1 MEKILNQDEIDALFH
16 AAQNR
21 APARRAP
28 EAESKHVTAC
38 NFRRAGLIAPDQLR
52 TVNLLH
58 ESFVRDLT
66 HSLGAYLRVA
76 IEMNLVSTEQIA
88 YSEFLQRVPEVNY
101 VASAHLRALDAMA
114 AVTLDLQ
121 LAFPMIDLLLGGPG
135 KPMGD
140 VREVTEVE
148 EEILKGVVQII
159 CRELQ
164 ATWQPVIDTE
174 IQFDERQRQRQVA
187 RLMPPNE
194 KVLSLSYEIRMS
206 EAGGMLMTAFPAVA
220 ATALIRKLAQQGS
233 YRKHRAATGAVS
245 NLREKLAKCAFPVEL
260 ILPGGT
266 VRSRQLLALQKGSIL
281 ALHLRSQEPA
291 VLYVGNQPLFIAQP
305 VRSGSCRAGQI
316 VKAIATSDAH
326 GSERADQ

>member
-1 MEKILNQDEIDALFH
+1 MEKILDQHEIDALFH
-16 AAQNR
+16 AAQDR
-21 APARRAP
+21 APARGAP
-28 EAESKHVTAC
+28 EAESRQVTAC
-38 NFRRAGLIAPDQLR
+38 NFRRAGQITPDQLKA
-52 TVNLLH
+52 VNLLH
-58 ESFVRDLT
+58 DSFVRNLT
-66 HSLGAYLRVA
+66 RSLGAYLRVA
-76 IEMNLVSTEQIA
+76 FEMNLVSTEQIA

-101 VASAHLRALDAMA
+101 VASANLRPLDVVA

-135 KPMGD
+135 KAMGE

-148 EEILKGVVQII
+148 EEILQGVVQII

-174 IQFDERQRQRQVA
+174 IQFDERQRQRQIA

-206 EAGGMLMTAFPAVA
+206 EAGGMLITVFPAVA

-233 YRKHRAATGAVS
+233 YRKHRAASGAAS
-245 NLREKLAKCAFPVEL
+245 NLREKLAKCAFPLEL
-260 ILPGGT
+260 ILHGGT
-266 VRSRQLLALQKGSIL
+266 VRSRQLLALEKGSIL

-305 VRSGSCRAGQI
+305 VRSGSRRAGQI
-316 VKAIATSDAH
+316 VKAIRTSDAH

>member
-16 AAQNR
+16 AAQDQ
-21 APARRAP
+21 APNRRAP

-38 NFRRAGLIAPDQLR
+38 NFRRAGLITPDQLS

-58 ESFVRDLT
+58 DSFVRNLT

-76 IEMNLVSTEQIA
+76 FEMHLVSTEQMT

-101 VASAHLRALDAMA
+101 VASAHLRPLDVMA

-135 KPMGD
+135 KPMGE

-174 IQFDERQRQRQVA
+174 IQFDERQRQREIV

-194 KVLSLSYEIRMS
+194 KVLSLSYEIRMN

-233 YRKHRAATGAVS
+233 YRKHRAAFGAVS
-245 NLREKLAKCAFPVEL
+245 NLRERVAKCAFPVEL
-260 ILPGGT
+260 VLPGGT
-266 VRSRQLLALQKGSIL
+266 VRSRQLLALEKGSIL

-291 VLYVGNQPLFIAQP
+291 VLYVGKQPLFIAQP
-305 VRSGSCRAGQI
+305 VRSGGYRAGQI
-316 VKAIATSDAH
+316 VKAIDTSNAH